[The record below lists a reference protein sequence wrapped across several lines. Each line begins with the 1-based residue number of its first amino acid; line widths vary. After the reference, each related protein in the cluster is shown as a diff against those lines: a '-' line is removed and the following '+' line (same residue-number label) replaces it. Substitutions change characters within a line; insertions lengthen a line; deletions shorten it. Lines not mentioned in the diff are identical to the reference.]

1 LGCAVFGTVKT
12 VELFGAVGAVI
23 ANDWKLPPFN
33 LYSQT
38 SSVAGIIV
46 GVLISKVVV
55 WRVVG
60 VSGVTGHNEPL
71 VGVIEPGSMGV
82 GAPIGTY
89 MVILDNVAETLFGHG
104 NDIKGSNIEAVMD
117 LGPFEVH
124 STCTK
129 EVFVLTDLN
138 TPPVTD
144 QVAVNVL

>member
-1 LGCAVFGTVKT
+1 LEGLAVRVTDCPGQILPEDISTIGT
-12 VELFGAVGAVI
+12 GG
-23 ANDWKLPPFN
+23 N
-33 LYSQT
+33 
-38 SSVAGIIV
+38 
-46 GVLISKVVV
+46 
-55 WRVVG
+55 
-60 VSGVTGHNEPL
+60 
-71 VGVIEPGSMGV
+71 
-82 GAPIGTY
+82 GAPIGTDI
-89 MVILDNVAETLFGHG
+89 VTPDKVAETLFGHG